1 MTWGVRMGWQGAL
14 VAVLL
19 MALIGESRAELA
31 IPLGESGEQLD
42 VRVIE
47 PPGGASADSPLV
59 LWVVNQYGDTAGP
72 DSVAH
77 ALARRGAT
85 VWMVDVMD
93 SLFLPRSDVNVRNV
107 DGKPVGSLIQ
117 RAVEEDRPTVVV
129 AADRMAV
136 PTLRGMRWWQQRTND
151 PDALAG
157 TVLIF
162 PSLYRGAPVAGE
174 EPELFSIIDA
184 TNLPVMLFQP
194 ERGVYRHRLLDLRER
209 FLRAGSD
216 LFVQVIPGVRD
227 YYHMHLDEPQL
238 DSLDRLET
246 VMEDPAEVRAV
257 QALPGDILRSI
268 PLLAGA
274 DHPSRVHPIDP
285 ERTTPV
291 DRQTGLQPV
300 EPQEAPDFE
309 LTDLEG
315 NPQSLDPD
323 FDGVQIVNFW
333 ATWCPACVE
342 EIPSMERLAS
352 RYPDQL
358 KIYAIAFKQSP
369 EHLREFM
376 QDFDVSFPVP
386 VDPDGKVAAKYDA
399 FAFPSS
405 FLVAADGRIHY
416 SVNAGII
423 WDTEEVDA
431 IVREMLAIEKD

>member
-1 MTWGVRMGWQGAL
+1 MTWRVRMGWQGGL
-14 VAVLL
+14 VAALL
-19 MALIGESRAELA
+19 LALAGGARAELTV
-31 IPLGESGEQLD
+31 PLGDGGEQLE

-47 PPGGASADSPLV
+47 PSEGVSADSPIV
-59 LWVVNQYGDTAGP
+59 LWIVNQYGDMAGP

-107 DGKPVGSLIQ
+107 DGQPVGSLIQ
-117 RAVEEDRPTVVV
+117 RAVEENRPTVVV

-136 PTLRGMRWWQQRTND
+136 PTLRGMRWWQERTHD
-151 PDALAG
+151 PAALAG
-157 TVLIF
+157 AVLIF

-209 FLRAGSD
+209 FLQAGSD
-216 LFVQVIPGVRD
+216 LFIQVIPGVRD
-227 YYHMHLDEPQL
+227 YYHMEFDEPRL
-238 DSLDRLET
+238 DSLDSVDRVVGGTGE
-246 VMEDPAEVRAV
+246 AHAVRA
-257 QALPGDILRSI
+257 LPHDILRSI
-268 PLLAGA
+268 PLLAA
-274 DHPSRVHPIDP
+274 ANHPAEVQPIDP
-285 ERTTPV
+285 DRTTPV
-291 DRQTGLQPV
+291 ERQTGLQPV

-386 VDPDGKVAAKYDA
+386 VDTDGEVAAKYDA

-431 IVREMLAIEKD
+431 IVREMLEIEGD

>member
-1 MTWGVRMGWQGAL
+1 MTWGVRMWWQGGLAAGLLLAL
-14 VAVLL
+14 AG
-19 MALIGESRAELA
+19 MARAELA
-31 IPLGESGEQLD
+31 IPLGEGSDQLD

-47 PPGGASADSPLV
+47 PEGVSDDSPLV
-59 LWVVNQYGDTAGP
+59 LWIVNQYGDVAGP

-85 VWMVDVMD
+85 VWMVDVME
-93 SLFLPRSDVNVRNV
+93 SLFLPRSDVNVRRV

-117 RAVEEDRPTVVV
+117 RAMEENRPTVVV

-136 PTLRGMRWWQQRTND
+136 PTLRGMRWWQERADD
-151 PDALAG
+151 PAALAG
-157 TVLIF
+157 AVLIF

-174 EPELFSIIDA
+174 EPELFSIVDA
-184 TNLPVMLFQP
+184 TNLPVMLLQP

-209 FLRAGSD
+209 FLGAGSD
-216 LFVQVIPGVRD
+216 LFVQVIPEVRD
-227 YYHMHLDEPQL
+227 YFHMELDE
-238 DSLDRLET
+238 SRLESLEQLEE
-246 VMEDPAEVRAV
+246 VVEGPAEARAVRA
-257 QALPGDILRSI
+257 LPDDILRSI
-268 PLLAGA
+268 PLLAAA
-274 DHPSRVHPIDP
+274 DHPERVQPIDP
-285 ERTTPV
+285 DRTTPV
-291 DRQTGLQPV
+291 ERQTGLQPV
-300 EPQEAPDFE
+300 KPQEAPGFE
-309 LTDLEG
+309 LVDLEG
-315 NPQSLDPD
+315 NVQRLEPD

-352 RYPDQL
+352 RYPERL

-369 EHLREFM
+369 DHLREFM
-376 QDFDVSFPVP
+376 QDFEVSFPVP
-386 VDPDGKVAAKYDA
+386 VDPDGEVAARYDT

-431 IVREMLAIEKD
+431 IVREMLEVEGD

>member
-1 MTWGVRMGWQGAL
+1 MKWGVRMAWHQGL
-14 VAVLL
+14 LAVLL
-19 MALIGESRAELA
+19 VMLVGPARAELA
-31 IPLGESGEQLD
+31 IPLGEGGDQLD

-47 PPGGASADSPLV
+47 PPQGAPEDGPLV
-59 LWVVNQYGDTAGP
+59 LWVVNQYGDLPGP
-72 DSVAH
+72 ESVAL

-93 SLFLPRSDVNVRNV
+93 SLFLPRSDVNVRNI
-107 DGKPVGSLIQ
+107 DGEPVGSLIQ
-117 RAVEEDRPTVVV
+117 RAVEAGRPTVVV

-136 PTLRGMRWWQQRTND
+136 PTLRGMRWWQERSDD
-151 PDALAG
+151 PEALAG
-157 TVLIF
+157 GVLIF

-184 TNLPVMLFQP
+184 TNLPVMLLQP

-209 FLRAGSD
+209 FLAAGSD
-216 LFVQVIPGVRD
+216 LFVQVVPEVRD
-227 YYHMHLDEPQL
+227 YYHMHLDEPQPETL
-238 DSLDRLET
+238 EHLDR
-246 VMEDPAEVRAV
+246 VMDDPAEARAV
-257 QALPGDILRSI
+257 QSLPDDILRAI
-268 PLLAGA
+268 PLLAA
-274 DHPSRVHPIDP
+274 AAHPTEVRPIDP

-300 EPQEAPDFE
+300 EPQEAPAFE

-315 NPQSLDPD
+315 NPQRLDPD

-352 RYPDQL
+352 RYPDRL

-386 VDPDGKVAAKYDA
+386 VDPDGAVAAKYDA

-431 IVREMLAIEKD
+431 IVRELLEIEPE

>member
-1 MTWGVRMGWQGAL
+1 MMWGMRRAWQGGLGVILLL
-14 VAVLL
+14 VLASG
-19 MALIGESRAELA
+19 ARAELA
-31 IPLGESGEQLD
+31 VPLGSGGEQLD
-42 VRVIE
+42 VAVIA
-47 PPGGASADSPLV
+47 PPEGAPDDGPLV
-59 LWVVNQYGDTAGP
+59 LWIANQYGDMAGP
-72 DSVAH
+72 ESVAH

-93 SLFLPRSDVNVRNV
+93 SLFLPRSDVNVRRL
-107 DGKPVGSLIQ
+107 DGEPVGSLIE
-117 RAVEEDRPTVVV
+117 RAVQEGRPTVVV
-129 AADRMAV
+129 AADRMAI
-136 PTLRGMRWWQQRTND
+136 PTLRGMRWWQERADD
-151 PDALAG
+151 PGALAG
-157 TVLIF
+157 ALLIF

-174 EPELFSIIDA
+174 EPELFSIVDA
-184 TNLPVMLFQP
+184 TNLPVMLLQP

-209 FLRAGSD
+209 FLEGGSD
-216 LFVQVIPGVRD
+216 LFIQVIPGVRD
-227 YYHMHLDEPQL
+227 YFHMEFEEPRL
-238 DSLDRLET
+238 DSLDSIDDI
-246 VMEDPAEVRAV
+246 VGGAAEARAVRA
-257 QALPGDILRSI
+257 LPNDILRSI

-274 DHPSRVHPIDP
+274 DHPAEVRPIDP
-285 ERTTPV
+285 DRTTPV
-291 DRQTGLQPV
+291 ERQTGLQPV

-315 NPQSLDPD
+315 NTQSLDPD

-386 VDPDGKVAAKYDA
+386 VDPDGEVAAKYDA

-405 FLVAADGRIHY
+405 FLVAADGRVHY

-431 IVREMLAIEKD
+431 IVRELLEIEGE

>member
-1 MTWGVRMGWQGAL
+1 MMWGVRVAWQGWLL
-14 VAVLL
+14 VAL
-19 MALIGESRAELA
+19 MVMMLGTARAEFSV
-31 IPLGESGEQLD
+31 PLGDSGDQLD

-47 PPGGASADSPLV
+47 PPQGAPEDGPLV
-59 LWVVNQYGDTAGP
+59 LWVANQYGDMAGP

-93 SLFLPRSDVNVRNV
+93 SLFLPRSDVNVREL
-107 DGKPVGSLIQ
+107 DGEPVGSLIE
-117 RAVEEDRPTVVV
+117 RAIKEGRPTVVV

-136 PTLRGMRWWQQRTND
+136 PTLRGMRWWQERTDD
-151 PDALAG
+151 PAALTGA
-157 TVLIF
+157 VLLF

-174 EPELFSIIDA
+174 EPELFSIVDA
-184 TNLPVMLFQP
+184 TNLPVMLLQP

-209 FLRAGSD
+209 FLEGGSD
-216 LFVQVIPGVRD
+216 LFIKMIPEVRD
-227 YYHMHLDEPQL
+227 YFHMEFEEPAL
-238 DSLDRLET
+238 DSLDSIDDI
-246 VMEDPAEVRAV
+246 VGGAAEARAVRA
-257 QALPGDILRSI
+257 LPDDILRSI
-268 PLLAGA
+268 PLLAAA
-274 DHPSRVHPIDP
+274 DHPDEVLPIDP
-285 ERTTPV
+285 DRTTPV

-315 NPQSLDPD
+315 NPQRLDPD

-352 RYPDQL
+352 RYPDRL

-386 VDPDGKVAAKYDA
+386 VDPDGEVAAKYDA

-431 IVREMLAIEKD
+431 IVREMLEIEPE

>member
-1 MTWGVRMGWQGAL
+1 MMWGVRVAWQGWLL
-14 VAVLL
+14 VAL
-19 MALIGESRAELA
+19 MVMMLGTARAEFSV
-31 IPLGESGEQLD
+31 PLGDSGDQLD

-47 PPGGASADSPLV
+47 PPQGAPEDGPLV
-59 LWVVNQYGDTAGP
+59 LWVANQYGDMAGP

-93 SLFLPRSDVNVRNV
+93 SLFLPRSDVNVREL
-107 DGKPVGSLIQ
+107 DGEPVGSLIE
-117 RAVEEDRPTVVV
+117 RAIKEDRPTVVV

-136 PTLRGMRWWQQRTND
+136 PTLRGMRWWQERTDD
-151 PDALAG
+151 PAALTGA
-157 TVLIF
+157 VLLF

-174 EPELFSIIDA
+174 EPELFSIVDA
-184 TNLPVMLFQP
+184 TNLPVMLLQP

-209 FLRAGSD
+209 FLEGGSD
-216 LFVQVIPGVRD
+216 LFIKMIPEVRD
-227 YYHMHLDEPQL
+227 YFHMEFEEPAL
-238 DSLDRLET
+238 DSLDSIDDI
-246 VMEDPAEVRAV
+246 VGGAAEARAVRA
-257 QALPGDILRSI
+257 LPDDILRSI
-268 PLLAGA
+268 PLLAAA
-274 DHPSRVHPIDP
+274 DHPDEVLPIDP
-285 ERTTPV
+285 DRTTPV

-315 NPQSLDPD
+315 NPQRLDPD

-352 RYPDQL
+352 RYPDRL

-386 VDPDGKVAAKYDA
+386 VDPDGEVAAKYDA

-431 IVREMLAIEKD
+431 IVREMLEIEPE